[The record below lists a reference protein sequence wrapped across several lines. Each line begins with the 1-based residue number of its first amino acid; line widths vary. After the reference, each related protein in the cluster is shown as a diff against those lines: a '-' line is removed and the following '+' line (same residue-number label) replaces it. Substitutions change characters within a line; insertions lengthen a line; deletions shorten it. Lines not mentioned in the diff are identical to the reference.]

1 MRIEVKNNVINKEVL
16 VRNKKY
22 FEYPHSAG
30 DDQNKKWQYQFSMY
44 LCVKMRK
51 NNFNNWIH
59 LLIMGN

>member
-30 DDQNKKWQYQFSMY
+30 DDQNKK
-44 LCVKMRK
+44 
-51 NNFNNWIH
+51 
-59 LLIMGN
+59 